1 MTRALPDLER
11 AFRKAVNMTPAQ
23 IRAWAADPRSTL
35 ASYPRTRAE
44 LVVLARAKSK
54 PTSRWTPA
62 ERAKAVRAVAFV
74 ARHGAQ
80 ARAEG
85 CKPRRTVA
93 LRNWGHDNGCK
104 VGR

>member
-1 MTRALPDLER
+1 MRSDRDLER
-11 AFRKAVNMTPAQ
+11 AFRRAVNMTPAQ
-23 IRAWAADPRSTL
+23 IRAWAADPRSRL

-44 LVVLARAKSK
+44 LHTLASAKAKRASA
-54 PTSRWTPA
+54 WTAA

-93 LRNWGHDNGCK
+93 LRNWGHDNGCG